1 MEKFKEFV
9 NCYLDAW
16 HKYLNFNGRSTRKD
30 YWGFFLINILVSAL
44 IALAEV
50 IVGMGDGFISSL
62 YALAV
67 ICPNITLCTR
77 RLHDVGRSGW
87 WQLASIVPLLNFYL
101 LYLLWIKPGTEGDN
115 KFGSPARAEQPVY
128 GAYSIPVENEFSS
141 YEMCPAP
148 KPAEPEAE
156 PVVQPEPAVE
166 KPELPQLKKKCTSC
180 GAEIKITAKFCNECG
195 AQQ

>member
-16 HKYLNFNGRSTRKD
+16 RKYFGFNGRATRKD
-30 YWGFFLINILVSAL
+30 YWGFFLINILVSAI

-77 RLHDVGRSGW
+77 RLHDVGKSGW
-87 WQLASIVPLLNFYL
+87 WQLASIIPLLNFYL
-101 LYLLWIKPGTEGDN
+101 LYLLWIKPGSTDSN
-115 KFGSPARAEQPVY
+115 KYGAPAAVQPVY

-148 KPAEPEAE
+148 KPAEP
-156 PVVQPEPAVE
+156 VQPEPAADTV
-166 KPELPQLKKKCTSC
+166 ELPQLKKKCTSC
-180 GAEIKITAKFCNECG
+180 GAEIKISAKFCNECG

>member
-16 HKYLNFNGRSTRKD
+16 HKYLNFSGRATRKD
-30 YWGFFLINILVSAL
+30 YWGFFLINILVAV
-44 IALAEV
+44 IIGLAEA
-50 IVGMGDGFISSL
+50 IVGMDDGFLSSL

-87 WQLASIVPLLNFYL
+87 WQLANIIPLLNFYL
-101 LYLLWIKPGTEGDN
+101 LYLLWIKPGSADSN
-115 KFGSPARAEQPVY
+115 KYGAPAAAQPVY

-141 YEMCPAP
+141 YEMCPTP
-148 KPAEPEAE
+148 KPAEP
-156 PVVQPEPAVE
+156 VQPEPADE

-180 GAEIKITAKFCNECG
+180 GAEIKISAKFCNECG